1 MNPWTQFWRQGH
13 PTTFGEY
20 FKEGY
25 AGPIKNWFAQ
35 HLNGNSEVS
44 MLELACGNGALI
56 PVCLDLAVQ
65 GHYLGIDLAD
75 VRIPEAVQERISQSP
90 GFKAMVRGGIAVEQ
104 IPLEA
109 AQFDHVCSIFGLEY
123 SDTSK
128 TVPEIGRVI
137 RDCGAFLGVLH
148 HNESIVSTMSAR
160 ALNEYNLNEVRDFLE
175 QLEIIAKQAD
185 KTADIRTLASNPKA
199 EKARK
204 KINAYADKYMRD
216 TDLSSANA
224 SMFEFVSQGLKFFK
238 VLGRDGDMGH
248 RFIKAHYAET
258 LAARERHRQMCSV
271 ALSQDQIELFCQML
285 EKAGFTKIDVSVI
298 KDQDTTIGWG
308 VCALK
313 QA

>member
-13 PTTFGEY
+13 PTTVGEY

-25 AGPIKNWFAQ
+25 EGPIKKWFTDN
-35 HLNGNSEVS
+35 LLGPPDIS

-56 PVCLDLAVQ
+56 PVCMDLNVK

-75 VRIPEAVQERISQSP
+75 VRIPEAVQKRISDY
-90 GFKAMVRGGIAVEQ
+90 GHLNAMVRGGTAIEQ
-104 IPLEA
+104 LPLEA
-109 AQFDHVCSIFGLEY
+109 SQFDFVCSIFGLEY
-123 SDTSK
+123 SDISK
-128 TVPEIGRVI
+128 SIPEISRVM
-137 RDCGAFLGVLH
+137 RDKGTFLGVLH

-160 ALNEYNLNEVRDFLE
+160 ALNEYNLNEVRDFLA
-175 QLEIIAKQAD
+175 QLEMIAKQAE
-185 KTADIRTLASNPKA
+185 KTVDIRTLSSNPKA

-204 KINAYADKYMRD
+204 KVNAYADKYMRD
-216 TDLSSANA
+216 TDLSTANA
-224 SMFEFVSQGLKFFK
+224 SMFEFVSQGLKFFE
-238 VLGRDGDMGH
+238 VLSRGGDMAH

-285 EKAGFTKIDVSVI
+285 EKVGFAKIDVSVI